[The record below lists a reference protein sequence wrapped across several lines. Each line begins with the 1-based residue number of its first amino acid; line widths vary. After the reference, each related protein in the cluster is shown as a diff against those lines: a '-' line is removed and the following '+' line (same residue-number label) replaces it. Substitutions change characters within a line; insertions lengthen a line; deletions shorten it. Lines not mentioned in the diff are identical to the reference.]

1 MAPKRSKKVVGTVV
15 KTTRKLV
22 KETVEVDVDI
32 VDGEEQQKVPEIV
45 VVEKGDVG
53 VPVVVVLPT
62 VKTSKEQE
70 KKTEDREETKED
82 KTEEKK
88 RKKRKKKRGINVGV
102 ASSGYKRYVF
112 RVLKQVHPGM
122 RVSAQAMSVL
132 EGMMRDMFERIA
144 EEAAQ
149 LNKYTGKVTLS
160 SKEIQD
166 AVRLIMPGEL
176 GKHAIAEGVK
186 AVTTYMEK

>member
-22 KETVEVDVDI
+22 KETVKVDVEIGDS
-32 VDGEEQQKVPEIV
+32 EEQQKVPEIV
-45 VVEKGDVG
+45 EKGDVG
-53 VPVVVVLPT
+53 EPVAVVLLT
-62 VKTSKEQE
+62 VKNSKEEE
-70 KKTEDREETKED
+70 KKTEESEETREEKV
-82 KTEEKK
+82 EEKK
-88 RKKRKKKRGINVGV
+88 VKKRKKKRGINVGV

-176 GKHAIAEGVK
+176 GKHAISEGVK

>member
-45 VVEKGDVG
+45 VMEKGDVG

-70 KKTEDREETKED
+70 KKTEDSEETREE
-82 KTEEKK
+82 KTEE
-88 RKKRKKKRGINVGV
+88 KKRKKKRGINVGV

-176 GKHAIAEGVK
+176 GKHAISEGVK
-186 AVTTYMEK
+186 AVTTYMGK